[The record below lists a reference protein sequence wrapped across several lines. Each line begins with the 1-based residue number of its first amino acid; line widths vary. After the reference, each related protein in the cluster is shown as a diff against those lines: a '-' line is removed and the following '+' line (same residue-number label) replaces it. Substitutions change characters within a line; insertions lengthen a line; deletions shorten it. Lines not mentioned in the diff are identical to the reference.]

1 MPENPAIRNQ
11 LSKAGLVC
19 GQHPAFVPTSVSSEL
34 REASQMYLR
43 FLASHCD
50 VATVALS
57 TDATRPATEVQPQAA
72 TVTPQSIVQEM
83 FPNAPKKAKNG
94 ECFRSLTPRMSIYM
108 VVEKCGRPDEE
119 IGSGVYIFVYHLQ
132 DGSTVAIG
140 TSSLS
145 RIDHVAYI
153 DASGKSASL
162 LSGK

>member
-1 MPENPAIRNQ
+1 LIRR
-11 LSKAGLVC
+11 LSKAELVC
-19 GQHPAFVPTSVSSEL
+19 GQHPAFVPTSASGEL

-50 VATVALS
+50 VVTVAPS
-57 TDATRPATEVQPQAA
+57 TDATRPETEVQPQAA

-83 FPNAPKKAKNG
+83 FPNAPKKVKNG
-94 ECFRSLTPRMSIYM
+94 ECFRSLTPRMSIYKAA
-108 VVEKCGRPDEE
+108 EKCGRPDEE

-132 DGSTVAIG
+132 DGSTIAIG
-140 TSSLS
+140 TSSLN
-145 RIDHVAYI
+145 RIDHVAYT